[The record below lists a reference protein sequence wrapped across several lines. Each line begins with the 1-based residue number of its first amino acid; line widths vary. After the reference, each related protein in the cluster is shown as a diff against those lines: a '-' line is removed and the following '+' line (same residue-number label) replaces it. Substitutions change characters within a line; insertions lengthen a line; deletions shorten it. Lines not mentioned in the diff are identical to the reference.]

1 MKNFLLI
8 QIYMYMNVFAAT
20 SNEEVDFDHKRQKS
34 PKSDR
39 TRSVTTDQGYQE
51 RVLENGDHSR
61 HTTTT
66 TVITGEQVHAG
77 TDVSIPEGTI
87 RGEVLDLAK
96 KNRSFVLDFETC
108 EKQSRRLLPDGSI
121 DTTIKQRVKVN
132 HFDEA
137 EVDGIEDLCE
147 ILFLWK

>member
-1 MKNFLLI
+1 
-8 QIYMYMNVFAAT
+8 MYMNVFAAT

-39 TRSVTTDQGYQE
+39 TRSVTTDKGYQE
-51 RVLENGDHSR
+51 RVQENGDHSR

-77 TDVSIPEGTI
+77 TDVSIPEGPI

-132 HFDEA
+132 HFDEGHDV
-137 EVDGIEDLCE
+137 EVDGIEDLGE
-147 ILFLWK
+147 ILYL